1 MHSQVERAVPLLD
14 VGAELVRE
22 SVHGRPVVYH
32 LVDPGDGPGRRVAV
46 FDAFECAD
54 EFALAAG

>member
-1 MHSQVERAVPLLD
+1 MPLLD